1 MRRVFAMVATTALLL
16 STGCGVKV
24 YEERLNRTLEEMKY
38 RKRLDDRLMPAS
50 TKGKMEQLLIYL
62 RPPKTLQGPGK
73 EFQLAVIEPGK
84 FDVTES
90 YYEPEKQSL
99 HVLARVKRPKGP
111 DSKKAAANPAET
123 ATRGEFNADVI
134 AVLNSVYSLDID
146 LAKAKEEPKRR
157 NKFKRLAFEANGKN
171 VEVFLYG
178 SKTSPYEVALVFE
191 YAKAEKAGLASK
203 IDLALGSFAVGET
216 ARRMFSGALSDE
228 EAADGGA
235 VAPGGPSPF

>member
-1 MRRVFAMVATTALLL
+1 MRRVFATITMTALLL
-16 STGCGVKV
+16 ATGCGVKV

-38 RKRLDDRLMPAS
+38 RKRLDDNLMPAAA
-50 TKGKMEQLLIYL
+50 KGKMEQLAIYL
-62 RPPKTLQGPGK
+62 RPPKNLQGPGK
-73 EFQLAVIEPGK
+73 EFQLTVIEPGK

-99 HVLARVKRPKGP
+99 HVLARVKRPKGA
-111 DSKKAAANPAET
+111 DGKKAAPNPADT
-123 ATRGEFNADVI
+123 ATRGEFNTDVI

-146 LAKAKEEPKRR
+146 LTKAKEEPKRR

-171 VEVFLYG
+171 VEVYLYG

-191 YAKAEKAGLASK
+191 YAKAEKTTLSGK

-216 ARRMFSGALSDE
+216 ARRMFSGAVSEE
-228 EAADGGA
+228 EAAEGGA
-235 VAPGGPSPF
+235 APGGPAPF